1 MENMETTVTTWTE
14 VLKKYKSVKDYL
26 ITRMKNVYLFSEEES
41 SVIFEVD
48 NDTKM
53 KIVELTGKDENSF
66 VMNYYSSD
74 DEDDGDQYYISEYDT
89 PDELFYAMLEETQR

>member
-89 PDELFYAMLEETQR
+89 PDELFNAMLEETQR

>member
-1 MENMETTVTTWTE
+1 
-14 VLKKYKSVKDYL
+14 
-26 ITRMKNVYLFSEEES
+26 MKNVYLFSEEES

-89 PDELFYAMLEETQR
+89 PDELFNAMLEETQR

>member
-14 VLKKYKSVKDYL
+14 VLKNYKSVKDYL

-89 PDELFYAMLEETQR
+89 PDELFNAMLEETQR